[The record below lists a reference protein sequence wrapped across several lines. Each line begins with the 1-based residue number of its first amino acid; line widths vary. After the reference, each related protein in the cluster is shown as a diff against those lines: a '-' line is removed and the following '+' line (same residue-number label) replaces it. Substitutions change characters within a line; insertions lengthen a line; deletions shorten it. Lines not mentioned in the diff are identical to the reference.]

1 MEKTTNDLSILI
13 VEDNPADQLLL
24 EIHLAETNLKIGT
37 ITAVP
42 TIASAINLLR
52 KQSYSLIFLDY
63 FLPDSIGLQS
73 FIELSQVNT
82 SIPVIILS
90 GLTDNELPMKAI
102 SAGAQDFL
110 IKGEYTVQMLEKAA
124 RYSIERKKNLQLNE
138 KNYEQ
143 NDIISKATNDI
154 AWDWDLL
161 TNRVKWYGQGLKN
174 YLKRNFYPLIW

>member
-1 MEKTTNDLSILI
+1 MKQITNDLSILI

-24 EIHLAETNLKIGT
+24 EIHLAETNLKIGK
-37 ITAVP
+37 ITAAP
-42 TIASAINLLR
+42 TIASAINLLG

-73 FIELSQVNT
+73 FIELSHINT
-82 SIPVIILS
+82 RTPVIILS
-90 GLTDNELPMKAI
+90 GLKDSELSIKAI

-124 RYSIERKKNLQLNE
+124 RDSIERKKNLQLVEEN
-138 KNYEQ
+138 NEQ

-154 AWDWDLL
+154 TWNWDLL
-161 TNRVKWYGQGLKN
+161 TNKVK
-174 YLKRNFYPLIW
+174 

>member
-1 MEKTTNDLSILI
+1 MEQTMNELSILI

-37 ITAVP
+37 ITAAP

-73 FIELSQVNT
+73 FIELSHINT
-82 SIPVIILS
+82 RIPVIILS
-90 GLTDNELPMKAI
+90 GLKDSELSIKAI
-102 SAGAQDFL
+102 NAGAQDFL
-110 IKGEYTVQMLEKAA
+110 IKGEYTVQMLEEAV
-124 RYSIERKKNLQLNE
+124 RYSIERKKNLPLVE
-138 KNYEQ
+138 KSNEQ
-143 NDIISKATNDI
+143 NDLISKATNDI
-154 AWDWDLL
+154 TWNWDLL
-161 TNRVKWYGQGLKN
+161 TNQVKWYGQGLMN